1 MAEARIDVQ
10 VEHKHAPPPS
20 EKKHPNT
27 CPRCGSHYRD
37 DELEALSGCART
49 AATTFRCARARAST
63 GTPIAG
69 TFVEEVAGVR
79 SDDPL
84 EFFDLRPYAERLS
97 EAELNTG
104 LSEAM
109 VVGQATIDAH
119 PIELAVMD
127 FSFMGGSM
135 GSAVGEKFSRAC
147 DSAIE
152 RGVPLVSVTSSGGA
166 RMQEGILSLMQL
178 PKTVCAVE
186 DLHDAG
192 LPMLTVM
199 AHPTTAGVLASFAS
213 LGDVTI
219 AEPGA
224 LIAFTG
230 PRVVQQTTNEKL
242 PDDFGL
248 AEQNLRFGHLDA
260 IVPRADQREYL
271 VAPPEAVRGAPLSEK
286 DQEVNLRQ
294 RLSGLSRLPLLRGT
308 RVDGEADRLE
318 RQLERLQEDTT
329 DEAIWRSVELARHQ
343 DRPYTL
349 DYVERMLD
357 DWVELHGDRGRADDG
372 ALVTG
377 IGSLDGRTIVLVGH
391 QKGRDVKERLDRQ
404 FGMAYPEGYH
414 KAMRVMEI
422 AERFGFPFVVARRH
436 TGRLP
441 GRRRRAARTGR
452 RDRALAGRAGSADG
466 PDRGLHHR
474 RGRLGRRRRAR
485 RHGSRPDAG
494 ERDLLGDH
502 ARGLRSDPLAGRRRG
517 KACGRGLQAGRRP
530 LPLARRDRRDR
541 ARSPKAVPSSTT
553 TRRRELLKT
562 ALVDAL
568 AELEDTPGEEL
579 SAPAARQ
586 VPRHGRLRLIS
597 RPFHTLHRVFNR

>member
-10 VEHKHAPPPS
+10 VEHQHAPPPS

-37 DELEALSGCART
+37 DELDAVQWVCAQCGHH
-49 AATTFRCARARAST
+49 FPMSARARIDWYSD
-63 GTPIAG
+63 PG
-69 TFVEEVAGVR
+69 TFVEEAAEVR

-109 VVGQATIDAH
+109 VIGQSSLDGH
-119 PIELAVMD
+119 QIELAVMD
-127 FSFMGGSM
+127 FAFMGGSM

-230 PRVVQQTTNEKL
+230 PRVVQQTTREKL
-242 PDDFGL
+242 PEDFGL

-260 IVPRADQREYL
+260 IVPRPEQRQYL
-271 VAPPEAVRGAPLSEK
+271 AR
-286 DQEVNLRQ
+286 
-294 RLSGLSRLPLLRGT
+294 LLR
-308 RVDGEADRLE
+308 L
-318 RQLERLQEDTT
+318 
-329 DEAIWRSVELARHQ
+329 
-343 DRPYTL
+343 
-349 DYVERMLD
+349 
-357 DWVELHGDRGRADDG
+357 
-372 ALVTG
+372 
-377 IGSLDGRTIVLVGH
+377 
-391 QKGRDVKERLDRQ
+391 
-404 FGMAYPEGYH
+404 FG
-414 KAMRVMEI
+414 
-422 AERFGFPFVVARRH
+422 
-436 TGRLP
+436 
-441 GRRRRAARTGR
+441 
-452 RDRALAGRAGSADG
+452 
-466 PDRGLHHR
+466 
-474 RGRLGRRRRAR
+474 
-485 RHGSRPDAG
+485 
-494 ERDLLGDH
+494 
-502 ARGLRSDPLAGRRRG
+502 
-517 KACGRGLQAGRRP
+517 
-530 LPLARRDRRDR
+530 
-541 ARSPKAVPSSTT
+541 
-553 TRRRELLKT
+553 
-562 ALVDAL
+562 
-568 AELEDTPGEEL
+568 
-579 SAPAARQ
+579 
-586 VPRHGRLRLIS
+586 
-597 RPFHTLHRVFNR
+597 